1 MHSRGN
7 GDQSTRNMS
16 SAPYNVLNGIIATL
30 STSDVL
36 QAKSGLLTLHFL
48 FPHEL
53 LPALDLLDRKLVTRM
68 KLIGTKIE
76 TSQNEVYYVQS
87 ASATTSR
94 PSHHQS
100 TAPISYEVRLSAWNC
115 TCPAFAYSAF
125 GKTFQ
130 TSLDLDVSSRA
141 SEGRDHLARDEGRLR
156 LGGMFTQ
163 ADSGVPTCK
172 HILAAFLGAAAPQ
185 LFGNGVCEENMNEAE
200 AAGWAGGWGD

>member
-1 MHSRGN
+1 MC
-7 GDQSTRNMS
+7 
-16 SAPYNVLNGIIATL
+16 SAPHDVLNGVITTL
-30 STSDVL
+30 STSDIS

-68 KLIGTKIE
+68 KLIGPKNE

-94 PSHHQS
+94 PSRHQT
-100 TAPISYEVRLSAWNC
+100 TAPISYEVRLLVWNC

-130 TSLDLDVSSRA
+130 TSLDLESSSKA
-141 SEGRDHLARDEGRLR
+141 SEGRDHVTRDEGRLR

-163 ADSGVPTCK
+163 ADSGVPICK

-185 LFGNGVCEENMNEAE
+185 LFGNEVCEENVNEAE